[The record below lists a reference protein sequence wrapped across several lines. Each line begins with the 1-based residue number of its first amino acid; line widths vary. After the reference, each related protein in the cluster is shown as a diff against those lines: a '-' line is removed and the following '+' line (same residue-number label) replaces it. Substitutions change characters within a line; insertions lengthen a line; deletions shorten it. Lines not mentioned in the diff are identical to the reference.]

1 MSTHVSDSAKVP
13 QSVVLGCNVVI
24 ENDVDLGEGVEVGH
38 NVVIHAGTKIG
49 ANTTIGDGSVI
60 GKQPRPPKT
69 STLKYSEPFKP
80 LVMGEGCTV
89 GSGAVIYAGTIIG
102 NNSMVA
108 DLASV
113 REKCEIGDFALIGR
127 GVCVENGTTIGNR
140 TKVQSNSYITA
151 YVVLEDN
158 VFIAPCVTTTNDNF
172 MGRTEERFKYIK
184 GAHVKRGARVGGNAI
199 LLPGIVIGEE
209 AFIAAG
215 SVVTKDVPPAKL
227 VMGVPAKVVRDVPK
241 EEML

>member
-1 MSTHVSDSAKVP
+1 VSTHISDSAKVP
-13 QSVVLGCNVVI
+13 QSVVLGHNVVL
-24 ENDVDLGEGVEVGH
+24 EDNVDLGEGVEIGH

-49 ANTTIGDGSVI
+49 ANTIIGDGAVI

-69 STLKYSEPFKP
+69 STLKYGEPFKP

-89 GSGAVIYAGTIIG
+89 GSGAVIYAGTSIG

-113 REKCEIGDFALIGR
+113 REKCEIGDFTLIGR

-227 VMGVPAKVVRDVPK
+227 VMGVPAKVIRDVPK